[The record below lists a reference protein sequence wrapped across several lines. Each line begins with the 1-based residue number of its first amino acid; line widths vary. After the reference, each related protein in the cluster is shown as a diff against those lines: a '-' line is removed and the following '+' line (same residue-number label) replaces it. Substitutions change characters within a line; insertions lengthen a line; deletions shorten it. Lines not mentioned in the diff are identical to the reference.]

1 MSNRAVLEVIA
12 LDAEDAVAAQ
22 AGGADRLELVTDMA
36 ADGLTPSRETF
47 AAIRSAVDIPL
58 RVMLRVADGF
68 AAGDIDVLVGRAHE
82 MREAGADEFV
92 FGFLDADGRADLVA
106 VERLVAELDGCR
118 WTFHRAIDRA
128 ADRDALRKQ
137 LADLPGLDT
146 FLTAGSP
153 AGWTRASRRWWP
165 RPPTAAS
172 RGTRR
177 RSWSAAASTCT
188 TCPNCGWRASTRS
201 TSAARPGRPAGRAR
215 WTRRPYGSGARH
227 STPEAIR
234 ERPKASG
241 AAPEGVRGGAE
252 PVRERPGGTES
263 VRGGPKSP
271 APTARPGPQPTE
283 PHAPPRRPAQAPE
296 HLAHGAPRPAPT
308 RRSYPSASGSGAACS
323 TVSPDTARVSAT
335 YSRRSPVRSS
345 GSPSTTAAGSSS
357 TT

>member
-153 AGWTRASRRWWP
+153 AGVDAGI
-165 RPPTAAS
+165 PTLVAEAAHGGEPGYEAQILVGGGLHLHHLPEL
-172 RGTRR
+172 RVAGID
-177 RSWSAAASTCT
+177 AVHI
-188 TCPNCGWRASTRS
+188 GG
-201 TSAARPGRPAGRAR
+201 AARP
-215 WTRRPYGSGARH
+215 SGW
-227 STPEAIR
+227 
-234 ERPKASG
+234 SG
-241 AAPEGVRGGAE
+241 PVDAAA
-252 PVRERPGGTES
+252 VREWRE
-263 VRGGPKSP
+263 
-271 APTARPGPQPTE
+271 ALDA
-283 PHAPPRRPAQAPE
+283 
-296 HLAHGAPRPAPT
+296 
-308 RRSYPSASGSGAACS
+308 
-323 TVSPDTARVSAT
+323 
-335 YSRRSPVRSS
+335 
-345 GSPSTTAAGSSS
+345 
-357 TT
+357 